1 MSRTSASRVKVRAGD
16 QIPSIG
22 LRASDGFLLNLR
34 SFVTK
39 QPVAFLFFGAA
50 TMQGAARRTGHK
62 LVDALATGYERLR
75 EAGIAV
81 VGVSCDNE
89 KEQLEYIAEHKLPFL
104 LFSDERRAAVGALG
118 IPTVSSGDNFNVA
131 APVVVAVDAQG
142 IVRSV
147 IEKPSPEAVVEQVM
161 HAFAEPLPAPVAGG
175 SAPVEEAPGRDGVVP
190 RGAAKAPDDRPASET
205 GQAPPEH

>member
-1 MSRTSASRVKVRAGD
+1 MSRTSASRLKIRAGD

-22 LRASDGFLLNLR
+22 LRASDGYLLNLR

-62 LVDALATGYERLR
+62 VAEALTAGYDRLH

-81 VGVSCDNE
+81 VGISCDNE
-89 KEQLEYIAEHKLPFL
+89 RQQLDYIAEHKLPYL
-104 LFSDERRAAVGALG
+104 LFSDERRSAIGILG

-131 APVVVAVDAQG
+131 SPVVLAVDIDG

-147 IEKPSPEAVVEQVM
+147 IEKPSPDGVVEAIM
-161 HAFAEPLPAPVAGG
+161 RAFAEPLPLAAAGG
-175 SAPVEEAPGRDGVVP
+175 DLPVEHAPGRP
-190 RGAAKAPDDRPASET
+190 AKAPDDRPASET
-205 GQAPPEH
+205 GRRTPEH

>member
-62 LVDALATGYERLR
+62 LADSLATGYERLH
-75 EAGIAV
+75 EAGIEV

-89 KEQLEYIAEHKLPFL
+89 VEQLEYIAEHKLPFL

-118 IPTVSSGDNFNVA
+118 IPTVSNGDNHNIA

-147 IEKPSPEAVVEQVM
+147 IEKPSPDGVVEAIM
-161 HAFAEPLPAPVAGG
+161 HAFAEPMPAAVAGG
-175 SAPVEEAPGRDGVVP
+175 SAPVEEAPP
-190 RGAAKAPDDRPASET
+190 RGGLAPDDRPRGET
-205 GQAPPEH
+205 GQAPTEH

>member
-34 SFVTK
+34 SFVTR

-50 TMQGAARRTGHK
+50 TMQGAARRTGHR
-62 LVDALATGYERLR
+62 LAESLATGYDRLH

-89 KEQLEYIAEHKLPFL
+89 VQQLEYIAEHKLPYL

-118 IPTVSSGDNFNVA
+118 IPTVSSGDNHNVA
-131 APVVVAVDAQG
+131 APVVVAVDAEG
-142 IVRSV
+142 VVRSV
-147 IEKPSPEAVVEQVM
+147 IERPMPEGLVEAIM
-161 HAFAEPLPAPVAGG
+161 HAFAEPLPASAADG
-175 SAPVEEAPGRDGVVP
+175 SVPKEEAPP
-190 RGAAKAPDDRPASET
+190 RGERAPDDRPAGEA
-205 GQAPPEH
+205 GQPPPGH